1 MNRWASN
8 QAVALVL
15 VLWVIVVLSL
25 LIGGFAFT
33 MHVETQ
39 VTSFSR
45 KELKADALARSGVEV
60 ARLQLLQHDKA
71 PAEAEFDA
79 LNQKWALNDEA
90 YRNQPLGDGTFT
102 VTVTDEQSRLPIN
115 HLTQEQL
122 RRLAHLLDLD
132 MAEADTFADSILD
145 WIDRDDLHRLNGAET
160 DYYSSLPI
168 PYHAK
173 NGPLDRLEELLL
185 IQGITPALYHPR
197 PATRKHPAR
206 PGLKDILTTAPG
218 SDRINVNTASPLV
231 LQVMLGMDAPQAAA
245 VIEMRNGSDGILGTK
260 DDHPFRSVDEFLAHF
275 GPADPQQRQLW
286 QARITVKSTHFRVTS
301 VGEVGNVR
309 RAIVAILV
317 RTGND
322 YEILSWTPVRGTG
335 GAS

>member
-1 MNRWASN
+1 MNLLRSN
-8 QAVALVL
+8 RAVAMVV

-60 ARLQLLQHDKA
+60 ARLQLLVHDKT
-71 PAEAEFDA
+71 PAETDFDA
-79 LNQKWALNDEA
+79 LNQRWALNQDA
-90 YRNQPLGDGTFT
+90 YLDQPLGDGKLN

-115 HLTQEQL
+115 QLTQEQL

-132 MAEADTFADSILD
+132 MAEADTVADSILD
-145 WIDRDDLHRLNGAET
+145 WIDGDDLHRLNGAET
-160 DYYSSLPI
+160 DYYNNLPI

-173 NGPLDRLEELLL
+173 NGPLDRIEELLL
-185 IQGITPALYHPR
+185 IQGVTPTLYNAR
-197 PATRKHPAR
+197 PATKKLPAR

-218 SDRINVNTASPLV
+218 EGRINVNTATPFV

-245 VIEMRNGSDGILGTK
+245 VIETRNGSDGILGTK
-260 DDHPFRSVDEFLAHF
+260 DDHPFRNVDEFLAHF
-275 GPADPQQRQLW
+275 GPVEPELRQLW
-286 QARITVKSTHFRVTS
+286 QKRITVKSTHFRVTAT
-301 VGEVGNVR
+301 GEVGNVKR
-309 RAIVAILV
+309 TIVVILV

-322 YEILSWTPVRGTG
+322 YEILSWTPQRGAG